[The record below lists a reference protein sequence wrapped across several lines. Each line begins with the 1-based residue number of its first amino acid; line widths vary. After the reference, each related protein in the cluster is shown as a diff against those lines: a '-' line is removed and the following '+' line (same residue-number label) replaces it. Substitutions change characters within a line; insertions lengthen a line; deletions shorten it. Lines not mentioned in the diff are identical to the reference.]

1 MVVICSLSASVSR
14 YIVKMNRQ
22 ILRHYIDEYKLNF
35 NRVNQEEIYKWKAVK
50 CYQDNWNIDA
60 ENFHDMLLASL
71 SRTENLLESG
81 QYFPLRMIVQYA
93 EQRPNEVRQLFKNL
107 YNEDED
113 LFERI
118 VVFQTSINAIN
129 DDLFENKK
137 SYQDPRAIIV
147 YLVLHYPE
155 RYFFYKFAM
164 FKQFSEKL
172 ELIYK
177 PVKGRIENIGHFN
190 SQCELIRFELSLDQE
205 LLKLHKNRITTDC
218 YYDESLTILTQD
230 FIYAVA
236 RHLDQAVLDATP
248 TTNKI
253 NETTI
258 LSTELTVSADKVSFR
273 GRTVNF
279 IQNGIDNKRLGDLG
293 ELWVMKY
300 EIDKLQK
307 AKKYNLVEQIKHT
320 SKDEGDGT
328 GFDIQ
333 SFDIDGNRIFIEVK
347 TTKGRQNST
356 FFVTQNELERSKIEK
371 NNYYLYRL
379 YNYNEQTETA
389 DLLII
394 QGDLTNICEFP
405 TTYKID
411 LNKN

>member
-1 MVVICSLSASVSR
+1 
-14 YIVKMNRQ
+14 MNKQ
-22 ILRHYIDEYKLNF
+22 ILKHYIEEYKLNF
-35 NRVNQEEIYKWKAVK
+35 DRVNQEEIYKWKAVK
-50 CYQDNWNIDA
+50 CYQDNWNIEA
-60 ENFHDMLLASL
+60 ENFYEMLLASL
-71 SRTENLLESG
+71 SRTKNLLDSG

-93 EQRPNEVRQLFKNL
+93 EQRPNEVRQLFENL
-107 YNEDED
+107 YNEEED

-118 VVFQTSINAIN
+118 QNFKTSINAIN
-129 DDLFENKK
+129 DELFENKK

-147 YLVLHYPE
+147 YLVLRYPE
-155 RYFFYKFAM
+155 RYFFYKFEM

-205 LLKLHKNRITTDC
+205 LLKLHKDRITSDC
-218 YYDESLTILTQD
+218 YYDENLNILTQD
-230 FIYAVA
+230 FIYSVA
-236 RHLDQAVLDATP
+236 RHLEQVVLVVAPTATEI
-248 TTNKI
+248 TETNV
-253 NETTI
+253 
-258 LSTELTVSADKVSFR
+258 LSTELTISTDQISFR

-279 IQNGIDNKRLGDLG
+279 IQNGIENKRLGDLG

-300 EIDKLQK
+300 EIEKLQN
-307 AKKYNLVEQIKHT
+307 AKKYNLINLIKHT

-333 SFDIDGNRIFIEVK
+333 SFDINGNKIFIEVK

-356 FFVTQNELERSKIEK
+356 FFITRNELERSKIEK
-371 NNYYLYRL
+371 DNYYLYRL
-379 YNYNEQTETA
+379 YNYKEQTETA

-394 QGDLTNICEFP
+394 QGELTNLCEFP
-405 TTYKID
+405 TTYKIN
-411 LNKN
+411 LNND

>member
-1 MVVICSLSASVSR
+1 
-14 YIVKMNRQ
+14 MNRQ
-22 ILRHYIDEYKLNF
+22 ILKHYIDEYKLNF
-35 NRVNQEEIYKWKAVK
+35 DRVNQEEIYKWKAVK
-50 CYQDNWNIDA
+50 CYQDNWNIEA
-60 ENFHDMLLASL
+60 ENFYEMLLASL
-71 SRTENLLESG
+71 SRTKNLLDSG

-93 EQRPNEVRQLFKNL
+93 EQRPNDVRQLFKNL
-107 YNEDED
+107 YNEEED

-118 VVFQTSINAIN
+118 QDFQTNINSIN
-129 DDLFENKK
+129 DELFENKK

-147 YLVLHYPE
+147 YLVLRYPE
-155 RYFFYKFAM
+155 RYFFYKFEM

-177 PVKGRIENIGHFN
+177 PVKGHLENIGHFN

-205 LLKLHKNRITTDC
+205 LLKLHKNRITADC
-218 YYDESLTILTQD
+218 YYDENLNILTQD

-236 RHLDQAVLDATP
+236 RHLDQNFIVAAS
-248 TTNKI
+248 I
-253 NETTI
+253 ETEITETKI
-258 LSTELTVSADKVSFR
+258 LSTEVSTSTDQLNFR

-300 EIDKLQK
+300 EIEKLK
-307 AKKYNLVEQIKHT
+307 AANKHKLIDQIKHT

-328 GFDIQ
+328 GFDIH
-333 SFDIDGNRIFIEVK
+333 SFDKEGNRIFIEVK
-347 TTKGRQNST
+347 TTKGSQTST
-356 FFVTQNELERSKIEK
+356 FFVTRNELERSKIERG
-371 NNYYLYRL
+371 NYYLYRL

-394 QGDLTNICEFP
+394 KGDLSNLCEFP
-405 TTYKID
+405 TTFKVN
-411 LNKN
+411 LTNT

>member
-1 MVVICSLSASVSR
+1 
-14 YIVKMNRQ
+14 MNRQ

-35 NRVNQEEIYKWKAVK
+35 DRVNQEEIYKWKAVK

-60 ENFHDMLLASL
+60 ENFYEMLLASL
-71 SRTENLLESG
+71 SRTKNLLDSG
-81 QYFPLRMIVQYA
+81 QYFPLRMLVQYA
-93 EQRPNEVRQLFKNL
+93 EHRPNEVRQLFRNL
-107 YNEDED
+107 YNEEED

-118 VVFQTSINAIN
+118 QDFQTSINLIN
-129 DDLFENKK
+129 DELFENKK

-147 YLVLHYPE
+147 YLVLRYPE
-155 RYFFYKFAM
+155 RYFFYKFEM

-177 PVKGRIENIGHFN
+177 PVKGHLENIGHFN

-205 LLKLHKNRITTDC
+205 LLKLHKNRITADC
-218 YYDESLTILTQD
+218 YYDENLNILTQD

-236 RHLDQAVLDATP
+236 RHLDQAILVETP
-248 TTNKI
+248 
-253 NETTI
+253 ETTEI
-258 LSTELTVSADKVSFR
+258 TESNVLSTDLIVSADQINFR

-279 IQNGIDNKRLGDLG
+279 IQNGIENKRLGDLG

-300 EIDKLQK
+300 EIEKLRNAKRDNLIDK
-307 AKKYNLVEQIKHT
+307 IKHT

-333 SFDIDGNRIFIEVK
+333 SFDIYGNKIFIEVK
-347 TTKGRQNST
+347 TTKGRKNST
-356 FFVTQNELERSKIEK
+356 FFVTRNELERSKIEK
-371 NNYYLYRL
+371 EHYHLYRL
-379 YNYNEQTETA
+379 YNYNEQTDTA

-405 TTYKID
+405 TTYKIN
-411 LNKN
+411 LNND

>member
-1 MVVICSLSASVSR
+1 
-14 YIVKMNRQ
+14 MNRQ

-35 NRVNQEEIYKWKAVK
+35 DRVNQEEIYKWKAVK
-50 CYQDNWNIDA
+50 CYQDNWNIAA
-60 ENFHDMLLASL
+60 ENFYEMLLASL
-71 SRTENLLESG
+71 SRTKNLLDSG
-81 QYFPLRMIVQYA
+81 QYFPLRMLVQYA
-93 EQRPNEVRQLFKNL
+93 EHRPNEVRQLFRNL
-107 YNEDED
+107 YNEEED

-118 VVFQTSINAIN
+118 QDFQTNINLIN
-129 DDLFENKK
+129 DELFENKK

-147 YLVLHYPE
+147 YLVLRYPE
-155 RYFFYKFAM
+155 RYFFYKFEM

-177 PVKGRIENIGHFN
+177 PVKGHLENIGHFN

-205 LLKLHKNRITTDC
+205 LLKLHKNRITSDC
-218 YYDESLTILTQD
+218 YYDENLNILTQD

-236 RHLDQAVLDATP
+236 RHLDQAILVDTP
-248 TTNKI
+248 
-253 NETTI
+253 ETTEI
-258 LSTELTVSADKVSFR
+258 TEINVLSTELTVSADQINFR

-279 IQNGIDNKRLGDLG
+279 IQNGIENKRLGDLG

-300 EIDKLQK
+300 EIEKLRNAKRDNLIDK
-307 AKKYNLVEQIKHT
+307 IKHT

-333 SFDIDGNRIFIEVK
+333 SFDIYGNKIFIEVK

-356 FFVTQNELERSKIEK
+356 FFVTRNELERSKIEK
-371 NNYYLYRL
+371 EHYYLYRL
-379 YNYNEQTETA
+379 YNYNEQKDMA

-405 TTYKID
+405 TTYKIN
-411 LNKN
+411 LNND

>member
-1 MVVICSLSASVSR
+1 
-14 YIVKMNRQ
+14 MNRQ

-35 NRVNQEEIYKWKAVK
+35 DRVNQEEIYKWKAVK
-50 CYQDNWNIDA
+50 CYQDNWDIDA
-60 ENFHDMLLASL
+60 ENFYEMLLASL
-71 SRTENLLESG
+71 SRTKNLLDSG
-81 QYFPLRMIVQYA
+81 QYFPLRMLVQYA
-93 EQRPNEVRQLFKNL
+93 EHRPNEVRQLFEDL
-107 YNEDED
+107 YNEEED

-118 VVFQTSINAIN
+118 QNFQTSINLIN
-129 DDLFENKK
+129 DELFENKK

-147 YLVLHYPE
+147 YLVLRYPE
-155 RYFFYKFAM
+155 RYFFYKFEM

-177 PVKGRIENIGHFN
+177 PVKGHLENIGHFN

-205 LLKLHKNRITTDC
+205 LLKLHKNRITSDC
-218 YYDESLTILTQD
+218 YYDENLNILTQD

-236 RHLDQAVLDATP
+236 RHLDQAIFVD
-248 TTNKI
+248 TT
-253 NETTI
+253 ETTEI
-258 LSTELTVSADKVSFR
+258 TESNVLSTDLTVSADQINFR

-279 IQNGIDNKRLGDLG
+279 IQNGIENKRLGDLG

-300 EIDKLQK
+300 EIEKLRNAKQDKLIDK
-307 AKKYNLVEQIKHT
+307 IKHT

-333 SFDIDGNRIFIEVK
+333 SFDIYGNKIFIEVK

-356 FFVTQNELERSKIEK
+356 FFVTRNELERSKIEK
-371 NNYYLYRL
+371 KHYYLYRL
-379 YNYNEQTETA
+379 YNYNEQTDTA

-405 TTYKID
+405 TTYKIN
-411 LNKN
+411 LNND

>member
-1 MVVICSLSASVSR
+1 
-14 YIVKMNRQ
+14 MNRQ

-35 NRVNQEEIYKWKAVK
+35 DRVNQEEIYKWKAVK
-50 CYQDNWNIDA
+50 CYQDNWDIDA
-60 ENFHDMLLASL
+60 ENFYEMLLASL
-71 SRTENLLESG
+71 SRTKNLLDSG
-81 QYFPLRMIVQYA
+81 QYFPLRMLVQYA
-93 EQRPNEVRQLFKNL
+93 EHRPNEVRQLFRNL
-107 YNEDED
+107 YNEEED

-118 VVFQTSINAIN
+118 QYFQTSINLIN
-129 DDLFENKK
+129 DELFDNKK

-147 YLVLHYPE
+147 YLVLRYPE
-155 RYFFYKFAM
+155 RYFLYKFEM

-177 PVKGRIENIGHFN
+177 PVKGHLENIGHFN

-205 LLKLHKNRITTDC
+205 LLKLHKNRITADC
-218 YYDESLTILTQD
+218 YYDENLNILTQD

-236 RHLDQAVLDATP
+236 RHLDQAILVDTP
-248 TTNKI
+248 
-253 NETTI
+253 ETTEI
-258 LSTELTVSADKVSFR
+258 TESNVLSTELTVSVDQINFR

-279 IQNGIDNKRLGDLG
+279 IQNGIENKRLGDLG

-300 EIDKLQK
+300 EIEKLRN
-307 AKKYNLVEQIKHT
+307 AKRDNLIDRIKHT

-328 GFDIQ
+328 GFDIK
-333 SFDIDGNRIFIEVK
+333 SFDIYGNKIFIEVK

-356 FFVTQNELERSKIEK
+356 FFVTRNELERSKIEK
-371 NNYYLYRL
+371 EHYYLYRL
-379 YNYNEQTETA
+379 YNYNEQTDTA

-405 TTYKID
+405 TTYKIN
-411 LNKN
+411 LNND

>member
-1 MVVICSLSASVSR
+1 
-14 YIVKMNRQ
+14 MNRQ
-22 ILRHYIDEYKLNF
+22 ILRHYIKEYKLNF

-60 ENFHDMLLASL
+60 ENFYEMLLASL
-71 SRTENLLESG
+71 SRTKNLLDSG

-93 EQRPNEVRQLFKNL
+93 EQRPNEVRQLFKDL
-107 YNEDED
+107 YNEEED

-118 VVFQTSINAIN
+118 ENFQIRINLIN
-129 DDLFENKK
+129 DELFENKK

-147 YLVLHYPE
+147 YLVLRYPE
-155 RYFFYKFAM
+155 RYFFYKFEM

-177 PVKGRIENIGHFN
+177 PVKGHIENIGHFN

-205 LLKLHKNRITTDC
+205 LLKLHKNRITADC
-218 YYDESLTILTQD
+218 YYDENLNILTQD

-236 RHLDQAVLDATP
+236 RHLDQAVLVATP
-248 TTNKI
+248 ETTEI
-253 NETTI
+253 NETSV
-258 LSTELTVSADKVSFR
+258 LSTELTISADPVSFR

-300 EIDKLQK
+300 EIEKLQN
-307 AKKYNLVEQIKHT
+307 AKKHNLVDQIKHT

-333 SFDIDGNRIFIEVK
+333 SFDITGNKIFIEVK

-356 FFVTQNELERSKIEK
+356 FFVTRNELERSKIEK

-394 QGDLTNICEFP
+394 QGDLTSICEFP
-405 TTYKID
+405 TTYKIN
-411 LNKN
+411 LNKD